1 VNFSE
6 SESYLYSLGNEV
18 LAMKLGLDN
27 IRKLLAALG
36 DPQSKYFK
44 VQVAGTNG
52 KGSVCVF
59 LESICRSAG
68 IKTGLTTS
76 PHLVSITE
84 RVKIDGEQISDAR
97 FASLVTRIRT
107 VSEDLVRNGT
117 LHILPTYFEQVTA
130 IALTAFAESNVE
142 LAILETGLGG
152 RLDATTAARA
162 EVAAITQIES
172 DHQSILGNTLAEIA
186 AEKAAIIST
195 DTRTVIV
202 ADQLPEAISVILG
215 RCSQVGISPK
225 LASDVQVT
233 NNECDIS
240 FLTRNDTYEIEKLGI
255 PGRYQFE
262 NAKVAILLAESL
274 MEDFPINRQNI
285 IDGLQSARH
294 PGRIEIAGNYI
305 FDGAHN
311 VAGARALREFLVE
324 NIAEPIIM
332 IFGAME
338 DKDIAGIAAILF
350 PLAEKL
356 ILTRPDNPRS
366 ASPQDLARSAAGHGD
381 QIFVTDTVSDALA
394 KAWELRSESEVIL
407 ITGSLYLIGEAQK
420 ILNN

>member
-1 VNFSE
+1 MNFSE

-27 IRKLLAALG
+27 IRKLLSALG

-68 IKTGLTTS
+68 INTGLTTS

-84 RVKIDGEQISDAR
+84 RVKIDGEQISEDR
-97 FASLVTRIRT
+97 FASLATRIRT
-107 VSEDLVRNGT
+107 VSEDLVQNGT
-117 LHILPTYFEQVTA
+117 LETLPTYFEQVTA
-130 IALTAFAESNVE
+130 VALTAFAEANVE

-152 RLDATTAARA
+152 RLDATTAAKA
-162 EVAAITQIES
+162 EIAAITQIEY

-186 AEKAAIIST
+186 AEKAAIISAE
-195 DTRTVIV
+195 TRTVVV
-202 ADQLPEAISVILG
+202 AEQLPEAMSLILD
-215 RCSQVGISPK
+215 RCSRVGLSPR

-233 NNECDIS
+233 SNECGIS
-240 FLTRNDTYEIEKLGI
+240 FLSRNDKYEVEKLGI
-255 PGRYQFE
+255 PGRHQVD
-262 NAKVAILLAESL
+262 NARVAILLAESL
-274 MEDFPINRQNI
+274 MGDFSINRENI
-285 IDGLQSARH
+285 IDGLQGARH

-311 VAGARALREFLVE
+311 VAGARALREFLDE
-324 NIAEPIIM
+324 NIARPITM
-332 IFGAME
+332 IFGAMQ
-338 DKDIAGIAAILF
+338 DKDIAEIAAILF

-366 ASPQDLARSAAGHGD
+366 APPQDLERFSAGVGD
-381 QIFVTDTVSDALA
+381 RVFVTETVSDALA
-394 KAWELRSESEVIL
+394 KARAVQTEGEVIL